1 MLSVADQRRRRRCR
15 NRRRC
20 DIRHCSCELQL
31 VKSPAREA
39 EYHRRIRRTIARKL
53 LYRRLHGTR
62 ARTRIV
68 PKNANYEFLRC
79 ISYVVGVPVVFL
91 FFSLFS
97 LVFFSS
103 LFLSRTEEARCRA
116 KKVGTSPR
124 PTASEF
130 RDYEWEFIK
139 FSFDV

>member
-31 VKSPAREA
+31 VKSLAREA

-53 LYRRLHGTR
+53 LYRQPHGTR
-62 ARTRIV
+62 ARGRAWFV
-68 PKNANYEFLRC
+68 PKNVNYEFLRC
-79 ISYVVGVPVVFL
+79 ISNVVGVSVIFL
-91 FFSLFS
+91 FFFSLFS
-97 LVFFSS
+97 LLFFS
-103 LFLSRTEEARCRA
+103 LFLSRMEEARCRA

-130 RDYEWEFIK
+130 RDYG
-139 FSFDV
+139 

>member
-1 MLSVADQRRRRRCR
+1 MLSMADQRRRRRCR

-20 DIRHCSCELQL
+20 DIRHCSCEL
-31 VKSPAREA
+31 VKSLACKA

-53 LYRRLHGTR
+53 LYQRPHGIR
-62 ARTRIV
+62 ARAVRTEKRKLRILEV
-68 PKNANYEFLRC
+68 HQQRSRSFFFP
-79 ISYVVGVPVVFL
+79 
-91 FFSLFS
+91 FSLFS
-97 LVFFSS
+97 LLFFPL

-130 RDYEWEFIK
+130 RDYGWEFIK